1 MYHLSR
7 ALIISFSLLLSLS
20 FAQADTITAAQDP
33 WAPFVQDQG
42 DPGLSV
48 ELVRA
53 ALEHEGYELE
63 MTIMPWARAIKQV
76 SDGDI
81 DVLVATWYTEER
93 TAYLRYS
100 EPYIQNQLKF
110 IKRAGDNFEFNGLD
124 SLTGK
129 TVGIVRDYG
138 YGDDFSNAPN
148 FSRPETTNIASNLLK
163 LKAGRIDLTLE
174 DEIVALSTMKNEGI
188 DPSEFEFT
196 SNALSVNN
204 LHVSSGKAN
213 PRSEEIIAAFNRGL
227 SAIREN
233 GTMAELLKKYGI
245 E

>member
-7 ALIISFSLLLSLS
+7 ALIISFSLLLSIS
-20 FAQADTITAAQDP
+20 FAHADTITAAQDP
-33 WAPFVQDQG
+33 WPPFVQDQG

-53 ALEHEGYELE
+53 ALEHGGYELE
-63 MTIMPWARAIKQV
+63 MTIMPWARAINQV
-76 SDGDI
+76 KEGAI

-93 TAYLRYS
+93 TDYLRYS

-110 IKRAGDNFEFNGLD
+110 IKRAGDSFEFNGLD

-129 TVGIVRDYG
+129 TVGVVRDYG

-196 SNALSVNN
+196 NNALSVND
-204 LHVSSGKAN
+204 LYVSSGKPIPAARKLSR
-213 PRSEEIIAAFNRGL
+213 RSTGGCRPFVRTEPWP
-227 SAIREN
+227 SC
-233 GTMAELLKKYGI
+233 
-245 E
+245 